1 MTTPTREQVIE
12 WAKEA
17 GLPDAIAAHPGV
29 KHALAIAMSA
39 GREQGLR
46 EAEEACQALGVAAL
60 GAQSGDPHEL
70 SNVMLRQVAKLGY
83 GKCAA
88 AIEQLRGK

>member
-29 KHALAIAMSA
+29 KHALALAHTA

-46 EAEEACQALGVAAL
+46 EAKEVCVREAEFLRSDQNG
-60 GAQSGDPHEL
+60 GATACEL
-70 SNVMLRQVAKLGY
+70 
-83 GKCAA
+83 CAA